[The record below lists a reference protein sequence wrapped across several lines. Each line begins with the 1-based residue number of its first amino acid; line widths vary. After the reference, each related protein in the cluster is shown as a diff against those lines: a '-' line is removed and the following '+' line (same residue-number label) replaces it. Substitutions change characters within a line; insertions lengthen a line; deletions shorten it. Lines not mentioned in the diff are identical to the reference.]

1 MENPKRLFLLDA
13 YALIFRGY
21 YAFIKRPL
29 RNKEIETS
37 AIFGFIN
44 SLLDILNKEKP
55 QYLAVCFDKGGSVER
70 SEIYPEYKSNRPET
84 PEGITVAVPYIY
96 KILDA
101 LNIQVIEKHG
111 FEADDIIGTLAKKAE
126 LEGFKTFMV
135 TSDKDYAQLV
145 SENTV
150 MYKPARSGG
159 ISEIW
164 DVDTVK
170 EKFGIDHPKQV
181 IDFLGMMG
189 DSVDNIPGLPGV
201 GPKTA
206 MKFIQTYG
214 SIENLFQN
222 LNQLKGKQKENISEN
237 QELGLLSKKLATIN
251 TEVPIEFKSVDYE
264 LSSMNHDAL
273 KSLFDELEFRRLY
286 ERFRKIYDA
295 LLDKTPSHT
304 PPQNKKLKRDN
315 PLGLVFD
322 SSDDSEKTSQ
332 PIYQWIDTEL
342 GQKMLKRLLQHQD
355 NVALSLLT
363 DHPDPMLSKP
373 EGLGICFSD
382 SISYYLP
389 LKTETENNLAFFRS
403 FFESNQRTI
412 ITHDAKRLIKV
423 FRNQGVDIQGPFFDV
438 QLAHYLIDTSRSH
451 DLVKMTS
458 QLLNSDLTDLEEVSS
473 SGKRKINLDELRLHE
488 KTIAMAHQAD
498 AIWQLKNQFDLQLD
512 ETKSREVFETI
523 ETPLLVILADME
535 YEGVKIAPPL
545 LSIIADDLNKDQSSR
560 ERQIIETAGETFNI
574 GSPKELGIILFEKLK
589 IADNP
594 SKTKTGQYATNET
607 ELSKYQSKHPIIQT
621 ILEWRSTRVLLN
633 TFIEKLPSQINPN
646 TKRVHTIFDQ
656 TRAASGRLSSKNPN
670 LQNIPIRNEK
680 GREIR
685 TAFIAEE
692 NHILLAADYSQIEL
706 RIIASLSHDQSMMD
720 AFLNGQDIHSSTA
733 SKVFGIPIESITRE
747 QRSQAKAVNFGIIYG
762 SSAQGLSR
770 VTGIPFAE
778 AKNIIDSYFTS
789 YPNLKGYMEK
799 TVKEARENRYT
810 QTITGRRRSLS
821 DIVSSNPIVQRAA
834 ERQAINTPIQ
844 GSAADIIKL
853 AMIKVNDALKINS
866 FKTKLVLQIH
876 DELVFEV
883 PQEELEIIQ
892 PVIKSNMES
901 AYKLNIP
908 LVVDI
913 GYGDNWLEAH

>member
-1 MENPKRLFLLDA
+1 MEKRKHLFLLDA

-37 AIFGFIN
+37 AIFGFVN
-44 SLLDILNKEKP
+44 SLLDILHKEKP
-55 QYLAVCFDKGGSVER
+55 EYLAVCFDKGGSAER
-70 SEIYPEYKSNRPET
+70 SEIYPPYKSNRPET
-84 PEGITVAVPYIY
+84 PEGIIVAIPYIY

-101 LNIQVIEKHG
+101 LNIQTIEKPG

-126 LEGFKTFMV
+126 QKGFKTYMV

-159 ISEIW
+159 IPEVW
-164 DVDTVK
+164 DVDAVK
-170 EKFGIDHPKQV
+170 EKFGVENPKQV
-181 IDFLGMMG
+181 TDYLGMMG

-214 SIENLFQN
+214 SIENLFKN
-222 LNQLKGKQKENISEN
+222 LDQLKGKQKENISEN
-237 QELGLLSKKLATIN
+237 QKLGLMSKKLATIN
-251 TEVPIEFKSVDYE
+251 TQVPVDFNPDEYE
-264 LSSMNHDAL
+264 ISSMDNDAL

-286 ERFRKIYDA
+286 DRFQKIYVT
-295 LLDKTPSHT
+295 LL
-304 PPQNKKLKRDN
+304 NKSSDSSPLLNNKISSDN

-322 SSDDSEKTSQ
+322 QSDDSQKTNQ
-332 PIYQWIDTEL
+332 PIYQWVDTTL
-342 GQKMLKRLLQHQD
+342 GQKMLQNLLLNQD
-355 NVALSLLT
+355 QVALSLLT
-363 DHPDPMLSKP
+363 DRPDPMLSEP

-382 SISYYLP
+382 SIGYYLP
-389 LKTETENNLAFFRS
+389 LGANTKTILEFFRS

-412 ITHDAKRLIKV
+412 ITHDAKKLMKV

-438 QLAHYLIDTSRSH
+438 QLAHYLIDTSTSH
-451 DLVKMTS
+451 DLVKMAN
-458 QLLNSDLTDLEEVSS
+458 QLLNIDLADLEEVST
-473 SGKRKINLDELRLHE
+473 SGKRKVNLDALSLGK
-488 KTIAMAHQAD
+488 KTFDIASQAD
-498 AIWQLKNQFDLQLD
+498 AIWQLKKHFDYLLD
-512 ETKSREVFETI
+512 QTKSRDVFEKI
-523 ETPLLVILADME
+523 ETPLSNILADME
-535 YEGVKIAPPL
+535 YVGVKIAPPL
-545 LSIIADDLNKDQSSR
+545 LKMIADDLNKDQFNR
-560 ERQIIETAGETFNI
+560 ERQIIETAGQQFNI
-574 GSPKELGIILFEKLK
+574 GSPKELGVVLFEKLK

-594 SKTKTGQYATNET
+594 KKTKTGQYATNET
-607 ELSKYQSKHPIIQT
+607 ELSRYLSKHPIIQT

-633 TFIEKLPSQINPN
+633 TFIEKLPSQINPK
-646 TKRVHTIFDQ
+646 TRRVHTIFEQ

-685 TAFIAEE
+685 TAFVAEE
-692 NHILLAADYSQIEL
+692 NHIILAADYSQIEL
-706 RIIASLSHDQSMMD
+706 RIIASLSNDASMME
-720 AFLNGQDIHSSTA
+720 AFLNDQDIHSSTA
-733 SKVFGIPIESITRE
+733 SKVFGIPIASITRE

-770 VTGIPFAE
+770 VIGIPFAQ

-789 YPNLKGYMEK
+789 YPNLKSYMEN
-799 TVKEARENRYT
+799 TVKLARENRYT

-821 DIVSSNPIVQRAA
+821 DIVSPNPIIQRAA

-844 GSAADIIKL
+844 GSAADIIKI
-853 AMIKVNDALKINS
+853 AMIKVQDILKSNS
-866 FKTKLVLQIH
+866 LKTKLVLQVH

-883 PQEELEIIQ
+883 PKEELEEIQ
-892 PVIKSNMES
+892 PIIKSNMES
-901 AYKLNIP
+901 AYSLKVP

-913 GYGDNWLEAH
+913 GYGKHWLEAH

>member
-1 MENPKRLFLLDA
+1 MKNPKSLFLLDA

-55 QYLAVCFDKGGSVER
+55 QYLVVCFDKGGSVER

-101 LNIQVIEKHG
+101 LNIQTIEKSG
-111 FEADDIIGTLAKKAE
+111 FEADDIIGTVAKKAE
-126 LEGFKTFMV
+126 LKGFKTFMV

-150 MYKPARSGG
+150 MYKPGRSGS

-164 DVDTVK
+164 DIDTVK
-170 EKFGIDHPKQV
+170 EKFGVDYPKQV
-181 IDFLGMMG
+181 IDYLGMMG
-189 DSVDNIPGLPGV
+189 DPVDNIPGLPGV

-206 MKFIQTYG
+206 MKFMQKYG

-222 LNQLKGKQKENISEN
+222 LNQLKGKQKETISKN

-251 TEVPIEFKSVDYE
+251 TEVPLEFKFADYK
-264 LSSMNHDAL
+264 LSSIDHDAL

-286 ERFRKIYDA
+286 DRFRKTYNI
-295 LLDKTPSHT
+295 LLNKTSGHSLL
-304 PPQNKKLKRDN
+304 QNKKLHNDN
-315 PLGLVFD
+315 PLGLIFENTND
-322 SSDDSEKTSQ
+322 SQKRNQSV
-332 PIYQWIDTEL
+332 YQWIDTTL
-342 GQKMLKRLLQHQD
+342 GQEMLKTLLLDQSY
-355 NVALSLLT
+355 VAVSLLT

-373 EGLGICFSD
+373 EGLGICCSD
-382 SISYYLP
+382 SISYYLSFRN
-389 LKTETENNLAFFRS
+389 KTNNVIEYFRS

-412 ITHDAKRLIKV
+412 ITHDAKKLIKV
-423 FRNQGVDIQGPFFDV
+423 FRNQGIDIQGPFFDI
-438 QLAHYLIDTSRSH
+438 QLAHYLIDTSQSH
-451 DLVKMTS
+451 DLVKMAN
-458 QLLNSDLTDLEEVSS
+458 QLLGQDHRDLEEVSS
-473 SGKRKINLDELRLHE
+473 SGKRKINLDELSLDE
-488 KTIAMAHQAD
+488 KTRAIAGQAN
-498 AIWQLKNQFDLQLD
+498 AIWQLKTQFDLQLD
-512 ETKSREVFETI
+512 QTKSRAVFETI
-523 ETPLLVILADME
+523 ETPLSNILADME
-535 YEGVKIAPPL
+535 YTGVKIAPPL
-545 LSIIADDLNKDQSSR
+545 LKLIANDLNNDQSDR
-560 ERQIIETAGETFNI
+560 EQEIIKIAGESFNI
-574 GSPKELGIILFEKLK
+574 GSPKELGIILFEKLR
-589 IADNP
+589 IADKP

-621 ILEWRSTRVLLN
+621 ILDWRSTRVLLN
-633 TFIEKLPSQINPN
+633 TFIEKLPSQINPKTN
-646 TKRVHTIFDQ
+646 RIHTIFEQ

-685 TAFIAEE
+685 TAFVAEE
-692 NHILLAADYSQIEL
+692 NHIILAADYSQIEL
-706 RIIASLSHDQSMMD
+706 RIIASLSDDQSMMD
-720 AFLNGQDIHSSTA
+720 AFLNRQDIHSSTA

-762 SSAQGLSR
+762 SSAHGLSR

-778 AKNIIDSYFTS
+778 AKNIINSYFTT
-789 YPNLKGYMEK
+789 YPSLKSYMEK
-799 TVKEARENRYT
+799 TIKEARENRYT
-810 QTITGRRRSLS
+810 QTITGRRRSLN
-821 DIVSSNPIVQRAA
+821 DIVSPNPIIQRGA

-853 AMIKVNDALKINS
+853 AMIKVNDVLKTNS

-883 PQEELEIIQ
+883 PKEELEGIQ
-892 PVIKSNMES
+892 PIIKSNMES
-901 AYKLNIP
+901 AYELNIP